1 MKNSV
6 LLLLT
11 LSILPGCNNDEN
23 ADQQESDTPV
33 IIDKTAPNAP
43 VIDLDDASDTGTAD
57 DDNIT
62 SDRTP
67 TFTITNYKAVT

>member
-1 MKNSV
+1 MKNIV

-11 LSILPGCNNDEN
+11 LSILPGCNDDES
-23 ADQQESDTPV
+23 ADQKEAVAPIV
-33 IIDKTAPNAP
+33 IDKTDPAAP

-62 SDRTP
+62 SDRHG
-67 TFTITNYKAVT
+67 YGR

>member
-11 LSILPGCNNDEN
+11 FSILSGCNDDEN
-23 ADQQESDTPV
+23 TDQQESDTPV
-33 IIDKTAPNAP
+33 IIDTTDPAAP
-43 VIDLDDASDTGTAD
+43 VIDLDDASDTGRAN

-62 SDRTP
+62 SDKT
-67 TFTITNYKAVT
+67 